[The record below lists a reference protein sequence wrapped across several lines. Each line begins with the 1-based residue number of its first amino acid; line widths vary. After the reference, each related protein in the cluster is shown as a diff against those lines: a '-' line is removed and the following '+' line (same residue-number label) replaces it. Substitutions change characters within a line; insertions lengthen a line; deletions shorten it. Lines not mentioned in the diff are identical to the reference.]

1 MWHWFSGLELKN
13 NFSYLEG
20 IVFSKAMIEEAKQK
34 KIYNKL
40 VQSEIIHYLKN
51 YDLNFDYF
59 IAADVLI
66 YVGDLF
72 EVFKLIKDRNT
83 KSGNL
88 IFSIEKNLNDNY
100 HLEKNGRYSHSK
112 N

>member
-20 IVFSKAMIEEAKQK
+20 IVFSKAMIEKAKQK

-40 VQSEIIHYLKN
+40 VQSEMIYYLKN
-51 YDLNFDYF
+51 YDLNFNYF
-59 IAADVLI
+59 IAADIFI
-66 YVGDLF
+66 YIGNLF
-72 EVFKLIKDRNT
+72 EVFKLIKDINT

-88 IFSIEKNLNDNY
+88 IFSIKKKINNNY

>member
-40 VQSEIIHYLKN
+40 VQSEMIYYLKN
-51 YDLNFDYF
+51 YDLNFNYF
-59 IAADVLI
+59 IAADVFI
-66 YVGDLF
+66 YVGIYLKF
-72 EVFKLIKDRNT
+72 
-83 KSGNL
+83 
-88 IFSIEKNLNDNY
+88 LN
-100 HLEKNGRYSHSK
+100 
-112 N
+112 